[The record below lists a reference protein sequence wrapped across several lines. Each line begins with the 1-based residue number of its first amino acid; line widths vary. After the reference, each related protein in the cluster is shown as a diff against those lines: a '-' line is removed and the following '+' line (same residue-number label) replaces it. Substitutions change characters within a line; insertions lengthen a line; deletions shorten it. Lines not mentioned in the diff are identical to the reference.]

1 MLLIAFL
8 TQGLLAN
15 DFIPVMN
22 FLELSQLFVKVDNLL
37 KLFSAL
43 HRHGLRFSV
52 GFEHLDPVL
61 NLLDLIEENLPLQ
74 RGLLPPL
81 GLLVRCLGLDL
92 LEVRALSRGRGPL
105 GGALVPQ
112 LGRAAQALGRR
123 DETFRLGRGGS
134 QLLVLKYSCVK
145 TKGN

>member
-1 MLLIAFL
+1 MLIMKLLQHLLAPLAHQLGFLKLFVSACELLALRHLRNEVLLLIAFL
-8 TQGLLAN
+8 AQGLLAN

-61 NLLDLIEENLPLQ
+61 NLLDLIEQDLPLQ

-81 GLLVRCLGLDL
+81 CLLVRCLGLDL
-92 LEVRALSRGRGPL
+92 LEVRALSRGRGSL
-105 GGALVPQ
+105 G
-112 LGRAAQALGRR
+112 
-123 DETFRLGRGGS
+123 
-134 QLLVLKYSCVK
+134 
-145 TKGN
+145 